1 LSSYHLDKERFA
13 KLTHFINSLNKLLR
27 EHKMSI
33 EFSDGAL
40 FSNLSGYLG
49 QLEDNA
55 DHLILS
61 DGDKDIVTSNKEID
75 V

>member
-1 LSSYHLDKERFA
+1 
-13 KLTHFINSLNKLLR
+13 
-27 EHKMSI
+27 MSI